1 MFKNIDLGSQRNLVN
16 RLCLIYQ
23 HIKKL
28 AIVASYLNT
37 AGMEQKLAVNFIRD
51 ERSSTLSF
59 TTKNMNIKMQE

>member
-23 HIKKL
+23 NIKKL